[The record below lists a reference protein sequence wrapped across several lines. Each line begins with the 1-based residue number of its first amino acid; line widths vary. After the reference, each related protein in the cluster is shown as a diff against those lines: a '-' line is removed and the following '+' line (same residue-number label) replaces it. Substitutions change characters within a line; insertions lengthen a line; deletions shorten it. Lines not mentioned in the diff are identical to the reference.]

1 MTAAARG
8 EIVSQEYKLGFHDEV
23 AYLAETKA
31 GLTRATVEEI
41 SAIKEEPEWMLQFRL
56 RAYDHFLK
64 RSMPTWV
71 PESVQGIDF
80 GKIVYYRKPSER
92 EEKSWD
98 DVPEQIKQT
107 FEKLGI
113 PEAERKF
120 LAGVGAQYDSEVVY
134 HSVREEL
141 SKIGVVFMGMDQG
154 LREHPDLV
162 KKYFATVVPPE
173 DNKFA
178 ALNSAVWSGGCLT
191 ADAMLFTERGR
202 VSIAEI
208 REGDQVF
215 AATPGGEIVLAPVL
229 AQVNSGTKRV
239 FKLKVAGQ
247 ELEATA
253 NHRFLT
259 LRKSDVR
266 LNDKGLL
273 WAQEWLPLSEL
284 QEGDLIAVAKRLPEH
299 GSSRALPP
307 LRPYLRNSHRFAS
320 WRAPSVTSPDLM
332 WLLGLWMGDGNTSW
346 VGPHMCHINFALPT
360 EHKGEVRTEAVR
372 VTSELFGYIERPG
385 TQTHVSFT
393 VNSKAIGQWL
403 AEIGFVGSA
412 TTKRIPG
419 WVYALPL
426 DERLAFVGGILD
438 SDGYIENQGRT
449 VSFELSNRDLIL
461 DIKALSVTC
470 GLYTNGEIVS
480 RTRKPTLFT
489 KEGRHI
495 ASQAS
500 HRCRLQGD
508 LARIGTRTS
517 VKRTALAEAKREV
530 FDKYRASHG
539 QNFRSQSSD
548 DVGFA
553 PIRSIEEV
561 GEAEVFD
568 IQVQGLENFVANG
581 VVAHNSFVYVPKG
594 VEVPLPLQAY
604 FRINGENTGQFERT
618 LIIADEGSKLH
629 YIEGCSAPIYTTDA
643 LHAAVVE
650 VIALPGS
657 KIRYTTIQNWSRDVY
672 NLVTKRAHA
681 HAHSTVE
688 WVDAN
693 TGCLTGDSLVYK
705 NNDLVPIAEIEP
717 GDMVY
722 NLTPEFEIGRSR
734 VVGKREN
741 PPEQVYNVVLRNYRE
756 VRATANHPFLVAR
769 KVGRT
774 RQLAWMSV
782 ASIVPGDELA
792 IVGRVPDRGRP
803 HRFDALERRKHS
815 RNPFVAPVESTDELL
830 WVLGFYVGDGFLDG
844 ENRVI
849 FAVPATDP
857 ACDPLRERLQSVFGV
872 ESHRARGVQLR
883 VNSAPLVDWLRAG
896 GFSGDANTK
905 RLPDWIFRIPHSQK
919 RAFVDGY
926 IAADGHIRD
935 GHRNISIT
943 STSWVLLE
951 QVRALAISAGMNA
964 TKISTW
970 TRRQKLPLGT
980 HEKSCTTSYLYFG
993 DEPLDGPVHFVPI
1006 LTIDPAGEH
1015 VTYDIEVEGTANFI
1029 ANGVFVHNSRATV
1042 KYPAIYL
1049 RGEGAT
1055 AEVISVA
1062 FAGHGQHQDT
1072 GAKAVHLAPN
1082 TRSRIVSKS
1091 VSKDGGRG
1099 TYRGTLK
1106 VAPGATG
1113 VVASVRCDALLLDE
1127 ESRSDTYPYIDI
1139 QEDDT
1144 TMTHEATVGKVS
1156 ADQIFYLMS
1165 RGLTENEATN
1175 LVVQGFLEVFTKEL
1189 PMEYAIEFNRLVKME
1204 MEGSLG

>member
-1 MTAAARG
+1 MTAARE
-8 EIVSQEYKLGFHDEV
+8 EIVSQEYKYGFHDDFT
-23 AYLAETKA
+23 YLAETEV

-56 RAYDHFLK
+56 RAYDHFL
-64 RSMPTWV
+64 RRPMPTWV
-71 PESVQGIDF
+71 PESVQKIDF
-80 GKIVYYRKPSER
+80 SKIVYYRKASER

-141 SKIGVVFMGMDQG
+141 SKLGVVFMGMDQG

-178 ALNSAVWSGGCLT
+178 ALNSAVWSGG
-191 ADAMLFTERGR
+191 
-202 VSIAEI
+202 
-208 REGDQVF
+208 
-215 AATPGGEIVLAPVL
+215 
-229 AQVNSGTKRV
+229 
-239 FKLKVAGQ
+239 
-247 ELEATA
+247 
-253 NHRFLT
+253 
-259 LRKSDVR
+259 
-266 LNDKGLL
+266 
-273 WAQEWLPLSEL
+273 
-284 QEGDLIAVAKRLPEH
+284 
-299 GSSRALPP
+299 
-307 LRPYLRNSHRFAS
+307 
-320 WRAPSVTSPDLM
+320 
-332 WLLGLWMGDGNTSW
+332 
-346 VGPHMCHINFALPT
+346 
-360 EHKGEVRTEAVR
+360 
-372 VTSELFGYIERPG
+372 
-385 TQTHVSFT
+385 
-393 VNSKAIGQWL
+393 
-403 AEIGFVGSA
+403 
-412 TTKRIPG
+412 
-419 WVYALPL
+419 
-426 DERLAFVGGILD
+426 
-438 SDGYIENQGRT
+438 
-449 VSFELSNRDLIL
+449 
-461 DIKALSVTC
+461 
-470 GLYTNGEIVS
+470 
-480 RTRKPTLFT
+480 
-489 KEGRHI
+489 
-495 ASQAS
+495 
-500 HRCRLQGD
+500 
-508 LARIGTRTS
+508 
-517 VKRTALAEAKREV
+517 
-530 FDKYRASHG
+530 
-539 QNFRSQSSD
+539 
-548 DVGFA
+548 
-553 PIRSIEEV
+553 
-561 GEAEVFD
+561 
-568 IQVQGLENFVANG
+568 
-581 VVAHNSFVYVPKG
+581 SFVYVPKG

-604 FRINGENTGQFERT
+604 FRINAENTGQFERT
-618 LIIADEGSKLH
+618 LIIADEGSKVH
-629 YIEGCSAPIYTTDA
+629 YIEGCTAPIYTTDA

-650 VIALPGS
+650 VIALPGAQ
-657 KIRYTTIQNWSRDVY
+657 IRYTTIQNWSRDVF

-681 HAHSTVE
+681 HASSTVE

-722 NLTPEFEIGRSR
+722 SLTPEFEVGRSR

-741 PPEQVYNVVLRNYRE
+741 PPEEVYSVVLRNHRE

-769 KVGRT
+769 KIGRT
-774 RQLAWMSV
+774 RQLAWTSV

-792 IVGRVPDRGRP
+792 IVGRVPDNGRP
-803 HRFDALERRKHS
+803 HVFDALPRRKHS
-815 RNPFVAPVESTDELL
+815 RNPFVAPAESSEDLMWL
-830 WVLGFYVGDGFLDG
+830 LGFYVGDGYLDG
-844 ENRVI
+844 ENRVT
-849 FAVPATDP
+849 FAVPDSDP
-857 ACDPLRERLQSVFGV
+857 ACEPLRARLRSVFGL
-872 ESHRARGVQLR
+872 EATRSRGVQLR
-883 VNSAPLVDWLRAG
+883 VNSAPLVDWLRAA
-896 GFSGDANTK
+896 GFEGDADTK
-905 RLPDWIFRIPHSQK
+905 RLPDWMFRIPHAQK
-919 RAFVDGY
+919 RAFVEGY
-926 IAADGHIRD
+926 IAADGHVRE

-943 STSWVLLE
+943 STSWKLLE

-980 HEKSCTTSYLYFG
+980 REKSYTTSYLYFG
-993 DEPLDGPVHFVPI
+993 DEPLDAPVHFVPI
-1006 LTIDPAGEH
+1006 LTIEPAGEH

-1127 ESRSDTYPYIDI
+1127 QSRSDTYPYIDV

-1156 ADQIFYLMS
+1156 QDQIFYLMS

-1189 PMEYAIEFNRLVKME
+1189 PMEYAIEFNRLVKLE